1 MQVSYSKLQ
10 LHSTVRSHP
19 ILLIRARITLLSL
32 LMMRCELHGDRYDAL
47 DHIQHHRSLLFL
59 FFVIKHFPQI
69 SYFQVKSAVMRA
81 ETELDKT
88 YVSLT
93 QNDWATM
100 EKIKLF
106 LKPFA
111 ELTTKASSEHA
122 CISQVIPFVKVLLF
136 KLDRLPSR
144 GVCRLKQELIAETKR
159 YFRGRD
165 SRDHFPDI
173 ETDDLFSQATLLDPR
188 FKKNGFSSTS
198 SADEAFETLVKYAEE
213 IVLNQSSSSVTQVL
227 VDPAP
232 ADDDDW
238 AQCLGSQHSENDD
251 DPEISIRDPTVCRRE
266 AESYI
271 AEKVISRTDSP
282 FTYWAVNRKKFP
294 RLATL
299 ARRFLS
305 APMGSVAS
313 EREFK
318 IAKRV
323 TTNRGTLKPGNVEK
337 LLFMK
342 YNLRLMN
349 YNY

>member
-1 MQVSYSKLQ
+1 MEPLEEESS
-10 LHSTVRSHP
+10 R
-19 ILLIRARITLLSL
+19 RALS
-32 LMMRCELHGDRYDAL
+32 C
-47 DHIQHHRSLLFL
+47 
-59 FFVIKHFPQI
+59 
-69 SYFQVKSAVMRA
+69 
-81 ETELDKT
+81 
-88 YVSLT
+88 
-93 QNDWATM
+93 
-100 EKIKLF
+100 
-106 LKPFA
+106 
-111 ELTTKASSEHA
+111 
-122 CISQVIPFVKVLLF
+122 
-136 KLDRLPSR
+136 
-144 GVCRLKQELIAETKR
+144 
-159 YFRGRD
+159 FR
-165 SRDHFPDI
+165 PTI
-173 ETDDLFSQATLLDPR
+173 
-188 FKKNGFSSTS
+188 
-198 SADEAFETLVKYAEE
+198 
-213 IVLNQSSSSVTQVL
+213 SSSVTQVL